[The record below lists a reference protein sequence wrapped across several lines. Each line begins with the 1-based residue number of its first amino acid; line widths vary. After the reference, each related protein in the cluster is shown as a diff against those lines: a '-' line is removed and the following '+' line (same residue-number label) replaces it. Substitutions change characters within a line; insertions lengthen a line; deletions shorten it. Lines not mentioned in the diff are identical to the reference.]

1 MTLFLSSPD
10 TLFWLALF
18 TCLIAFIFSFYKSI
32 KKPKLRSILILR
44 GFLFIILIF
53 LFLNPKIERTFTHTK
68 DLKWNIYLDRSLSMS
83 YHSQPSVG
91 SLVSGV
97 DQLIKRIRENR
108 AGFNI
113 IGFGNDLDTTW
124 IFGDKNISDGS
135 TDIGQVIEHI
145 KFSDL
150 EGLAG
155 SIIITDGQANLGAEI
170 PSNNLDIL
178 SPIYIIGVGNE
189 TPLVDVS
196 IHAIHAPPVIIKGE
210 NADLD
215 VTIAS
220 HGSIDER
227 LNVTLYSGNK
237 LIGSKV
243 ITVSG
248 EGSLDKVRFRINPT
262 KTGEIRYRVQASTL
276 SDEINIQNNKQIVPI
291 QVLKNEYTIALFTGA
306 PNFNTK
312 IIKQILSNSP
322 EYSLDHYVYR
332 PNGYSKSLKYFWD
345 KKYDLIIFDNHPVQG
360 NAKEWHS
367 YLRVFAK
374 KLISHHASLAF
385 IMGHDIHEPT
395 FESYL
400 SLMDVE
406 IQNSVVELG
415 VEYEWGLNPHWDTV
429 FPFHQ
434 IDQLELNRS
443 TLPPLV
449 ASIEIDT
456 STITSLAN
464 FTISDVDFPLYLLGE
479 KSSLRFMIWTSPG
492 LNKLYLK
499 TKGTDKSNFTR
510 DLFNPVFSWLMRTG
524 NGQDFY
530 FRSEKNSYQQGE
542 RVTVSGKPIR
552 AMEKASEGLL
562 HVLKQGKRI
571 NSKPMV
577 FNEKTG
583 QYSGQFWASQSGK
596 LDYEIELNFGNNPM
610 KVGDGSLQVQE
621 SQVELNHVYLNKS
634 SLIAL
639 SEANGGQFINWDNR
653 LSLLNQI
660 TPKTKVDTIL
670 SKSVLHERWWV
681 LVLFLGLLTA
691 EWVLRRR
698 LGLM

>member
-1 MTLFLSSPD
+1 
-10 TLFWLALF
+10 
-18 TCLIAFIFSFYKSI
+18 
-32 KKPKLRSILILR
+32 
-44 GFLFIILIF
+44 
-53 LFLNPKIERTFTHTK
+53 
-68 DLKWNIYLDRSLSMS
+68 
-83 YHSQPSVG
+83 
-91 SLVSGV
+91 
-97 DQLIKRIRENR
+97 
-108 AGFNI
+108 
-113 IGFGNDLDTTW
+113 
-124 IFGDKNISDGS
+124 
-135 TDIGQVIEHI
+135 
-145 KFSDL
+145 
-150 EGLAG
+150 
-155 SIIITDGQANLGAEI
+155 
-170 PSNNLDIL
+170 
-178 SPIYIIGVGNE
+178 
-189 TPLVDVS
+189 
-196 IHAIHAPPVIIKGE
+196 
-210 NADLD
+210 
-215 VTIAS
+215 
-220 HGSIDER
+220 
-227 LNVTLYSGNK
+227 
-237 LIGSKV
+237 
-243 ITVSG
+243 
-248 EGSLDKVRFRINPT
+248 
-262 KTGEIRYRVQASTL
+262 
-276 SDEINIQNNKQIVPI
+276 
-291 QVLKNEYTIALFTGA
+291 
-306 PNFNTK
+306 
-312 IIKQILSNSP
+312 
-322 EYSLDHYVYR
+322 
-332 PNGYSKSLKYFWD
+332 
-345 KKYDLIIFDNHPVQG
+345 
-360 NAKEWHS
+360 
-367 YLRVFAK
+367 
-374 KLISHHASLAF
+374 
-385 IMGHDIHEPT
+385 MGHDIHEPT

-406 IQNSVVELG
+406 IQNSLVELG
-415 VEYEWGLNPHWDTV
+415 VEYEWGLNPHWDIV

-552 AMEKASEGLL
+552 EMEKASEGFL

-634 SLIAL
+634 PLIVL